1 VPVREARAHP
11 DQPDAQ
17 GCARTTAGTPRR
29 LFWADSVGARSSERG
44 SPGTKPRSCGT
55 RPAKESVLNRRL
67 RSVSYPAHPHNAAP
81 GPPGSGAMKQAVD
94 RDHDSRVLKSQSDRL
109 PAGKLFPVRGKGLPL
124 WAGPRNAPRFP
135 VRARRWHQDRCN
147 PQQRQSSARPD
158 GCDAPAGSVW
168 ALAGGFRPRRA
179 AGASQ
184 DRNDGP
190 GQSAWG
196 ARKIFL
202 SSGQAANGADTFSA
216 SRQWRA
222 WCLPVRPRPGQNLN
236 RPPTNR
242 ADALSNSVR
251 GSE

>member
-1 VPVREARAHP
+1 M
-11 DQPDAQ
+11 
-17 GCARTTAGTPRR
+17 RR
-29 LFWADSVGARSSERG
+29 VGG
-44 SPGTKPRSCGT
+44 GT
-55 RPAKESVLNRRL
+55 RRGPLVACTGPA
-67 RSVSYPAHPHNAAP
+67 VSAPDLQSAAAP
-81 GPPGSGAMKQAVD
+81 GRNHGHAVPGPRRRACSTAVSGPSPALRIPITRHPAPPGSGAMKQGVD
-94 RDHDSRVLKSQSDRL
+94 SDHDSRVLKRQSDRL

-147 PQQRQSSARPD
+147 PQQRQSSARPG

-202 SSGQAANGADTFSA
+202 SSGQAANGDRHLFSIPPVA
-216 SRQWRA
+216 GLVPTRA
-222 WCLPVRPRPGQNLN
+222 PPPRSEFEPT
-236 RPPTNR
+236 PPTNR